1 MSDEKLL
8 RVSMNA
14 AEENVEPIRKTRAV
28 STYRNEAEIIPLKQM
43 ATKSRQR

>member
-14 AEENVEPIRKTRAV
+14 AEEDVEPIRKTRAV
-28 STYRNEAEIIPLKQM
+28 STYRNEAEIPLKQM